1 MTKKFL
7 FFLSLISFQIYAQT
21 TPQPSPGA
29 SFTQTVGI
37 TKISVEYSRPGVKN
51 RTIFGGLLPYGNV
64 WRTGA
69 NDPTT
74 IEFSNNIIVNGMPL
88 SAGKYAIMS
97 FPNKEEWTVVF
108 SNNLETTQDTY
119 NEADDE
125 LRIKVKP
132 YRIPFTET
140 FTIGI
145 SDVSDEMAKLN
156 IQWENTG
163 VALNLAV
170 NNESTIITAIDQK
183 NMETAGAFQ
192 QAAEYLLNKNLDLST
207 AMDYIE
213 KSIYLHETFR
223 NTWIKS
229 VILRKVGKNSEALKF
244 AVKAQQLGANDP
256 VYSFFKEP
264 IEKAITELKAS
275 LPAGN

>member
-1 MTKKFL
+1 MTKRIL
-7 FFLSLISFQIYAQT
+7 FFLSLLSFQIYAQT

-51 RTIFGGLLPYGNV
+51 RTVFGGLLPYGKV

-69 NDPTT
+69 NAPTT
-74 IEFSNNIIVNGMPL
+74 IEFSNDIIVNGMPL
-88 SAGKYAIMS
+88 KADTYAIMS
-97 FPNKEEWTVVF
+97 FPNPEEWTIVF
-108 SNNLETTQDTY
+108 STNLEVTQETY
-119 NEADDE
+119 NEVDDE

-132 YRIPFTET
+132 FRIPFTET

-145 SDVSDEMAKLN
+145 SDVSDDLAKLN
-156 IQWENTG
+156 IMWENTG
-163 VALNLAV
+163 VSLNLAV
-170 NNESTIITAIDQK
+170 NNEATIITAIDQK
-183 NMETAGAFQ
+183 NMEAAGSFQ

-207 AMDYIE
+207 AMDYIN

-223 NTWIKS
+223 NHWIKS
-229 VILRKVGKNSEALKF
+229 IILRKVGKNGDALKF
-244 AVKAQQLGANDP
+244 AVKAQQLGADDP
-256 VYSFFKEP
+256 VYPFFKEP
-264 IEKAITELKAS
+264 IEKAIVELKSS